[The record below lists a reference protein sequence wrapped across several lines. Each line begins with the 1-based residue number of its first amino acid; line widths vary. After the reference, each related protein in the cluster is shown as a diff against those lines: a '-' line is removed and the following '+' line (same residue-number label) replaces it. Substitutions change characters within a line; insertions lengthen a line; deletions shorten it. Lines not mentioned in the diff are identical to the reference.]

1 MDWQSILTT
10 TGIIENKKEHWFIGM
25 EDNEKKEQ
33 MLKSNLQKIKHR
45 IVVMSGK
52 GGVGK
57 SFIAVNLAYG
67 LALQGKKVGL
77 LDVDIHGPSL
87 AKLMNIEG
95 IPLPLNK
102 AGDMPTPIKVLSN
115 LCVLTVATLLP
126 KDDNALIWRGPLK
139 MALIK
144 QFFTDF
150 EWEELDYL
158 VVDCPPGTGDEPL
171 SVIQILEKVDG
182 TVMVTTPQD
191 VALLDVKKSISFS
204 EKMDVP
210 ILGIIENMKYFV
222 CPHCNQITNIFAG
235 NKIEELI
242 FEKNIELLAELE
254 LDPNIG
260 LSSDKGKAYIYDYNK
275 LPNAQKLMEAVL
287 KIMAKVE
294 TN

>member
-1 MDWQSILTT
+1 
-10 TGIIENKKEHWFIGM
+10 M

-33 MLKSNLQKIKHR
+33 SLKANLQKIKHR

-95 IPLPLNK
+95 IPFPINQ
-102 AGDMPTPIKVLSN
+102 AGDMPMPVKVLSN
-115 LCVLTVATLLP
+115 LSVLTVATMLQAE
-126 KDDNALIWRGPLK
+126 DNALIWRGPLK

-150 EWEELDYL
+150 EWEDLDYL
-158 VVDCPPGTGDEPL
+158 IVDCPPGTGDEPL
-171 SVIQILEKVDG
+171 SVIQTLEHVDG

-191 VALLDVKKSISFS
+191 VALIDVKKSVSFS
-204 EKMDVP
+204 EKMNVP

-222 CPHCNQITNIFAG
+222 CPHCQKPTNIFAG
-235 NKIEELI
+235 NKIDELI
-242 FEKNIELLAELE
+242 FEMSIDLLAELE

-260 LSSDKGKAYIYDYNK
+260 IASDKGRPYIYDYNK
-275 LPNAQKLMEAVL
+275 LSNAEKLMEAVL
-287 KIMAKVE
+287 KIIAKVE
-294 TN
+294 IA

>member
-1 MDWQSILTT
+1 
-10 TGIIENKKEHWFIGM
+10 M

-33 MLKSNLQKIKHR
+33 NLKANLQKIKHR

-95 IPLPLNK
+95 IPFPINE

-115 LCVLTVATLLP
+115 LSVLTVATMLSEE
-126 KDDNALIWRGPLK
+126 DSALIWRGPLK

-150 EWEELDYL
+150 EWEELDYV

-171 SVIQILEKVDG
+171 SVIQTLEKVDG
-182 TVMVTTPQD
+182 IVIVTTPQD
-191 VALLDVKKSISFS
+191 LALLDAKKSITFA
-204 EKMDVP
+204 EKMGVP
-210 ILGIIENMKYFV
+210 ILGLVENIKYFV
-222 CPHCNQITNIFAG
+222 CSHCNQITNIFAG

-242 FEKNIELLAELE
+242 FEKNIDLLAELE

-260 LSSDKGKAYIYDYNK
+260 IASDKGKAYIYDYNK
-275 LPNAQKLMEAVL
+275 LPNAQKLVEAVS
-287 KIMAKVE
+287 KIIAKIE
-294 TN
+294 RD

>member
-1 MDWQSILTT
+1 MD
-10 TGIIENKKEHWFIGM
+10 ENAQKE
-25 EDNEKKEQ
+25 K
-33 MLKSNLQKIKHR
+33 NLRENLARIKHR
-45 IVVMSGK
+45 ILVMSGK

-67 LALQGKKVGL
+67 LAMQGKKVGL

-95 IPLPLNK
+95 MPIPMNK
-102 AGDMPTPIKVLSN
+102 QGDMPTPIKVLSN
-115 LCVLTVATLLP
+115 LSVLTVATLLA
-126 KDDNALIWRGPLK
+126 DADAALIWRGPLK

-171 SVIQILEKVDG
+171 SIIQTLEKVDG

-191 VALLDVKKSISFS
+191 LALIDVIKSVSFS
-204 EKMDVP
+204 EKMNVP

-222 CPHCNQITNIFAG
+222 CPHCGEQTRIFNG

-242 FEKNIELLAELE
+242 FSKGIELLAELE
-254 LDPNIG
+254 IDPNVGIT
-260 LSSDKGKAYIYDYNK
+260 SDKGRPYIYDCNK
-275 LPNAQKLMEAVL
+275 LPNAEKLMLAVD
-287 KIMAKVE
+287 KIIAKID
-294 TN
+294 NRSNI

>member
-1 MDWQSILTT
+1 
-10 TGIIENKKEHWFIGM
+10 M

-33 MLKSNLQKIKHR
+33 SLKANLQKIKHR

-95 IPLPLNK
+95 IPFPINQ
-102 AGDMPTPIKVLSN
+102 AGDMPMPVKVLSN
-115 LCVLTVATLLP
+115 LSVLTVATMLQAE
-126 KDDNALIWRGPLK
+126 DNALIWRGPLK

-158 VVDCPPGTGDEPL
+158 IVDCPPGTGDEPL
-171 SVIQILEKVDG
+171 SVIQTL
-182 TVMVTTPQD
+182 
-191 VALLDVKKSISFS
+191 
-204 EKMDVP
+204 
-210 ILGIIENMKYFV
+210 
-222 CPHCNQITNIFAG
+222 
-235 NKIEELI
+235 
-242 FEKNIELLAELE
+242 
-254 LDPNIG
+254 
-260 LSSDKGKAYIYDYNK
+260 
-275 LPNAQKLMEAVL
+275 
-287 KIMAKVE
+287 
-294 TN
+294 

>member
-1 MDWQSILTT
+1 
-10 TGIIENKKEHWFIGM
+10 M

-33 MLKSNLQKIKHR
+33 TLKANLSKFKHR

-95 IPLPLNK
+95 IPLPLNE

-115 LCVLTVATLLP
+115 LCVLTVATLLSS
-126 KDDNALIWRGPLK
+126 DDSALMWRGPLK

-150 EWEELDYL
+150 DWEELDYL

-182 TVMVTTPQD
+182 IVIVTTPQD
-191 VALLDVKKSISFS
+191 LALLDAKKSITFA
-204 EKMDVP
+204 EKMEVP
-210 ILGIIENMKYFV
+210 ILGLVENMKYFV
-222 CPHCNQITNIFAG
+222 CPHCNQVTNIFAG
-235 NKIEELI
+235 NKIEEII

-260 LSSDKGKAYIYDYNK
+260 IASDKGKAYIYDYNK

-287 KIMAKVE
+287 KILDKVE
-294 TN
+294 ANLNAQK

>member
-1 MDWQSILTT
+1 
-10 TGIIENKKEHWFIGM
+10 M

-33 MLKSNLQKIKHR
+33 TLKANLSKFKHR

-95 IPLPLNK
+95 IPLPLNE

-115 LCVLTVATLLP
+115 LCVLTVATLLSNE
-126 KDDNALIWRGPLK
+126 DSALIWRGPLK

-150 EWEELDYL
+150 DWEELDYL

-182 TVMVTTPQD
+182 IVIVTTPQD
-191 VALLDVKKSISFS
+191 LALLDAKKSITFA
-204 EKMDVP
+204 EKMEVP
-210 ILGIIENMKYFV
+210 ILGLVENMKYFV
-222 CPHCNQITNIFAG
+222 CPHCNQVTNIFAG
-235 NKIEELI
+235 NKIEEII

-260 LSSDKGKAYIYDYNK
+260 IASDKGKAYIYDYNK

-287 KIMAKVE
+287 KIMDKVE
-294 TN
+294 ANLNAQK